1 MEPVATVIF
10 PTIIWK
16 HTIKCDLD
24 SLSRHILKL
33 KDTTEGGLSNYGGWQ
48 SNHKIYQETLLI
60 YKLN

>member
-24 SLSRHILKL
+24 SSRHILKL
-33 KDTTEGGLSNYGGWQ
+33 KDTTEGVSLSNYGGWQ
-48 SNHKIYQETLLI
+48 SNQSRYIKRLY
-60 YKLN
+60 